1 MPFDTD
7 VVTTFSRLRFAGLA
21 GRARG
26 EAGDLGRPL
35 VFLHGLTFDRHMW
48 DPILDA
54 LPPGQRAIA
63 FDLPGHGGSRALY
76 EHSLERVADA
86 IQRAVVDAGLERPV
100 LVGHSMGAA
109 LASIY
114 ATRHPAA
121 GVVNVDAPVNVEPFA
136 RFVRSLAPQL
146 LGGGFDE
153 TWSTIFRSSMHIE
166 RVPAARRALL
176 RAGDVVAAELVLGYW
191 SELFAQEPDELAES
205 VEQGL
210 RQLRDEDL
218 PYLAL
223 YGKPLEPADEAWLY
237 ERLPQAE
244 LCVWPIGHHF
254 PQLENPAGFAAL
266 VSAFAAVCEPAEVR
280 SMHP

>member
-7 VVTTFSRLRFAGLA
+7 LMPAFSRLRFAGLA

-26 EAGDLGRPL
+26 EAGHDGRPL

-54 LPPGQRAIA
+54 LLPGQRAIA
-63 FDLPGHGGSRALY
+63 FDLPGHGGSRPL
-76 EHSLERVADA
+76 HQHTLDHVADA
-86 IQRAVVDAGLERPV
+86 IHRAVVDAGLERPV
-100 LVGHSMGAA
+100 LVGHSIGAS

-114 ATRHPAA
+114 ATRYPTA
-121 GVVNVDAPVNVEPFA
+121 GVINVDAPVNIEPFA
-136 RFVRSLAPQL
+136 RFVLSLAPGL
-146 LGGGFDE
+146 LGDTFDE
-153 TWSTIFRSSMHIE
+153 TWSRLFRLSMHVE

-176 RAGDVVAAELVLGYW
+176 RAGDVVPAELVLGYW
-191 SELFAQEPDELAES
+191 SELFTRDPDEIAET

-210 RQLRDEDL
+210 RQLRDAGV

-223 YGKPLEPADEAWLY
+223 YGRELDPDDEAWLWQ
-237 ERLPQAE
+237 RLPQAE
-244 LCVWPIGHHF
+244 ISVWPVGHHF
-254 PQLENPAGFAAL
+254 PQLENPTAFAAL
-266 VSAFAAVCEPAEVR
+266 VSAFVADCEPAEVR

>member
-7 VVTTFSRLRFAGLA
+7 AMPALSRLRFAGLA

-26 EAGDLGRPL
+26 EEGPAGRPL

-54 LPPGQRAIA
+54 LPPGQPAIA
-63 FDLPGHGGSRALY
+63 FDLPGHGGSRAL
-76 EHSLERVADA
+76 HQHTLERVADA
-86 IQRAVVDAGLERPV
+86 IHRAVVDAGLERPV
-100 LVGHSMGAA
+100 LVGHSIGAA

-114 ATRHPAA
+114 ATRYPAA
-121 GVVNVDAPVNVEPFA
+121 GVVNVDAPANVEPFA
-136 RFVRSLAPQL
+136 RFARSLAPQL
-146 LGGGFDE
+146 LGDGFEE
-153 TWSTIFRSSMHIE
+153 TWSRIFRSSMHIE
-166 RVPAARRALL
+166 RVPAAHRALL
-176 RAGDVVAAELVLGYW
+176 RAGHVVPAELVLGYW
-191 SELFAQEPDELAES
+191 SELFTREPDELAES

-210 RQLRDEDL
+210 RHLRDEGL

-223 YGKPLEPADEAWLY
+223 YGKPLEPDDEAWLC

-244 LCVWPIGHHF
+244 ICVWPVGHHF

-266 VSAFAAVCEPAEVR
+266 VSAFAADCEPAEVR